1 MAKKE
6 TTAPAV
12 QADKFLRKTIVGDVI
27 TFTLQNGL
35 KVVFDLTKLH
45 KDCEQTAKMHG
56 ISQVIGDTAAKFSKE
71 KDFHGAFSAMQQK
84 ADNLEA
90 GVWSARGTG
99 SADLAQALVN
109 LGLGTLE
116 DVEAGLKLASD
127 EERDDFLDDDN
138 VKAEILKIKAAR
150 AAQKA
155 ATSEPS
161 DLKKLWKAF
170 STKGAAV

>member
-1 MAKKE
+1 MAKV
-6 TTAPAV
+6 TTKAPAV
-12 QADKFLRKTIVGDVI
+12 QAEKFLRKTITGDVI

-90 GVWSARGTG
+90 GLWSVRGSG
-99 SADLAQALVN
+99 SADLAQALSN
-109 LGLGTLE
+109 LGLGTLAE
-116 DVEAGLKLASD
+116 VEANLRLASD
-127 EERDDFLDDDN
+127 EERDEFLDQAA
-138 VKAEILKIKAAR
+138 VKAEIAKIKAER
-150 AAQKA
+150 AKVKA
-155 ATSEPS
+155 DASEPA

-170 STKGAAV
+170 SGKGEAI